1 MEKDTTY
8 QKGSLKVSEDV
19 ISTIA
24 RIAAQEIE
32 GVDCLAPAGVT
43 LRKLFIKSP
52 NDAVSIHLAGDVVE
66 ITLGIIAKHGCRV
79 TAIAEAVQESVKSD
93 VQSMTGITVSKVNV
107 IISGIAFDD
116 KD

>member
-19 ISTIA
+19 IATIT
-24 RIAAQEIE
+24 RIAAQEID
-32 GVDCLAPAGVT
+32 GVESLAPVGITLKKMFIRPDNGAVT
-43 LRKLFIKSP
+43 IK
-52 NDAVSIHLAGDVVE
+52 LAGDVVE
-66 ITLGIIAKHGCRV
+66 ITLGIVSRHGCRV
-79 TAIAEAVQESVKSD
+79 TSVAESVQEAVKSD

-107 IISGIAFDD
+107 IITGIAFD